1 MEFGFRFST
10 RARARGTERDGWT
23 DGRMSDADAER
34 SPLPGDARSQST
46 LDLIARI
53 REGDT
58 RAFDLLYARYAPRLR
73 DWARGRLPARS
84 RDLLDTEDI
93 VQDVLVRSFKHVAA
107 FEPREAGGFHAYLR
121 QSIHNRVRDELRRVQ
136 REPGRAEF
144 ESEYEDAGISP
155 LEYTIG
161 RDQAERYERGLE
173 RLRPDEREAVIARI
187 ELRASYEEIA
197 DTLGKPSKNAAR
209 MFVIRAIERLIEEMS
224 DDE

>member
-1 MEFGFRFST
+1 
-10 RARARGTERDGWT
+10 
-23 DGRMSDADAER
+23 MSDASAQRPRPPDEER
-34 SPLPGDARSQST
+34 GEST

-53 REGDT
+53 REGDA
-58 RAFDLLYARYAPRLR
+58 RAFDLLYARFAPRLR
-73 DWARGRLPARS
+73 DWARGRLPSRS

-93 VQDVLVRSFKHVAA
+93 VQDVLVRSFKHVAG

-136 REPGRAEF
+136 REPGRDEID
-144 ESEYEDAGISP
+144 SEHEDAGVSP

-161 RDQAERYERGLE
+161 REQAERYERGLE

-197 DTLGKPSKNAAR
+197 ETLGKPSKNAAR

-224 DDE
+224 DE